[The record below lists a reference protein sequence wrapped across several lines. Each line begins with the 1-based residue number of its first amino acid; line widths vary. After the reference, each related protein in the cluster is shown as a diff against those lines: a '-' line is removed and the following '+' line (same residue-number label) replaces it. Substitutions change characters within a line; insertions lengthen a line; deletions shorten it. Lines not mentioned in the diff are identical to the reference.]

1 MEINNVPLKPQ
12 DEKMIEE
19 IINTHTIDNNNNI
32 IGPDYE
38 DKMAI
43 EDENMNDES
52 NANNLNKQ
60 ASHKKEK
67 VNLIRLPLSK
77 IKNTMKLDKDVKL
90 CQKNAYYL
98 IGRLTELFLQ
108 ELAKNAHLVCKTS
121 KRKTINIDDIDTAI
135 KRNDKFSFIDI
146 NSLFYVDTIE
156 KGKSKQKNA
165 ISNNNENKT
174 KATKRTNNK
183 QGKSKNVN
191 FAASNMKIDSMFS
204 KKE

>member
-19 IINTHTIDNNNNI
+19 IINTHTIDNNNI

-38 DKMAI
+38 DKMVI
-43 EDENMNDES
+43 EEENMNDES

-108 ELAKNAHLVCKTS
+108 ELAKNAYLVCKTS
-121 KRKTINIDDIDTAI
+121 KRKTINIDDINTAI

-174 KATKRTNNK
+174 KTTKRTNNK

>member
-19 IINTHTIDNNNNI
+19 IINTHTIDNNNI

-121 KRKTINIDDIDTAI
+121 KRKTINIDDINTAI

-146 NSLFYVDTIE
+146 NSLFYVDTL
-156 KGKSKQKNA
+156 KK
-165 ISNNNENKT
+165 ENLNRKMQFQIT
-174 KATKRTNNK
+174 
-183 QGKSKNVN
+183 
-191 FAASNMKIDSMFS
+191 MKIKPKQQKEQITS
-204 KKE
+204 KEKVKMSILQQVI

>member
-1 MEINNVPLKPQ
+1 METNNAPLKPQ

-19 IINTHTIDNNNNI
+19 IINTHTKDNNNTIPNF
-32 IGPDYE
+32 E
-38 DKMAI
+38 DKMVI
-43 EDENMNDES
+43 EEENMSNEKNVNDQ
-52 NANNLNKQ
+52 NKQ
-60 ASHKKEK
+60 ESHKKEK
-67 VNLIRLPLSK
+67 LNLIRLPLSK

-121 KRKTINIDDIDTAI
+121 KRKTINIDDISTAI

-156 KGKSKQKNA
+156 KGKSKQKNT
-165 ISNNNENKT
+165 ISVNNELKNKE
-174 KATKRTNNK
+174 KTNKK
-183 QGKSKNVN
+183 QGRSKNAN

>member
-121 KRKTINIDDIDTAI
+121 KRKTINIDDINTAI

>member
-19 IINTHTIDNNNNI
+19 IINTHTIDNNNI
-32 IGPDYE
+32 IRPDYE

-43 EDENMNDES
+43 EEENMNDES

-121 KRKTINIDDIDTAI
+121 KRKTINIDDINTAI

-174 KATKRTNNK
+174 KITKRTNNK
-183 QGKSKNVN
+183 GY
-191 FAASNMKIDSMFS
+191 IRIII
-204 KKE
+204 